1 MKQRKKSKQKNANLT
16 TGYISQLWGKFHQIT
31 STHFPV
37 KSEQKHMK
45 QTDTTLKR
53 WKYLNCSKLCYSW
66 VYQPALSK
74 FSPNSVFC
82 FLWKVNKETSE
93 SFTSKLIEIE
103 IRLVLALLVYKT
115 LSYTKIA
122 LIQAIYRQNF
132 NVTYLLYRFV

>member
-1 MKQRKKSKQKNANLT
+1 MKQRKKSKQLNANLT
-16 TGYISQLWGKFHQIT
+16 TGYISHLSKFHQIT

-74 FSPNSVFC
+74 FPPNSVLC
-82 FLWKVNKETSE
+82 LLWKVNKETSE
-93 SFTSKLIEIE
+93 SFTSKLTEIE
-103 IRLVLALLVYKT
+103 IRLALAFLVYKT